1 MKQITRYLLLLA
13 IAGSVISCNRDK
25 DNLDTAD
32 DILGL
37 GGDTWASSSIDKWL
51 YDSLVKPY
59 NIQVKYKWDQF
70 EFDLSRTLVPPDEA
84 KVISIWSVLRQAWI
98 QPYVDE
104 VGATFFNKYSPKT
117 FVLSGSNA
125 YNSNGS
131 ITLGTAEGGRKIALY
146 SCNSFR
152 VKGMSDYSASRDS
165 AFIKQ
170 FFLQTIH
177 HEFGHILHQNIM
189 YPQSFK
195 QVNPALYNGGNWI
208 NINDATA
215 RRDGFITS
223 YGSSNYDDDF
233 VEMIAIM
240 LIEGKAGF
248 DAIISKIPAGNSVN
262 GTTQAQAQAYLRQKE
277 ALVVSYF
284 RQAWNIDFYSL
295 QRRCRTALERFI

>member
-1 MKQITRYLLLLA
+1 MKQMIKYFFLLILA
-13 IAGSVISCNRDK
+13 GTFVSCDQDK
-25 DNLDTAD
+25 DNLDAAD

-37 GGDTWASSSIDKWL
+37 GGDTWAKSDLDKWL

-70 EFDLSRTLVPPDEA
+70 EFDLSRTLVPPEEA
-84 KVISIWSVLRQAWI
+84 KVIPIWSVLRQAWI
-98 QPYVDE
+98 QPYIDE
-104 VGATFFNKYSPKT
+104 VGATFFNKYAPKT

-152 VKGMSDYSASRDS
+152 VKGMSGYNAARDS
-165 AFIKQ
+165 SFIKQ

-195 QVNPALYNGGNWI
+195 QVNPALFNGGNWI

-215 RRDGFITS
+215 RRDGFVTS

-248 DAIISKIPAGNSVN
+248 DALISKIPTGTSVN

-277 ALVVSYF
+277 AIVVSYF

>member
-1 MKQITRYLLLLA
+1 MKQMIKYYFILILA
-13 IAGSVISCNRDK
+13 GTVVSCDRNK
-25 DNLDTAD
+25 DDLDAAN

-37 GGDTWASSSIDKWL
+37 GGDTWVSSNMDNWL
-51 YDSLVKPY
+51 YDSLIKPY

-70 EFDLSRTLVPPDEA
+70 EFDLNRTLVPPDEA
-84 KVISIWSVLRQAWI
+84 KVIPIWSMLRQAWI

-104 VGATFFNKYSPKT
+104 VGAVFFNKYSPKT
-117 FVLSGSNA
+117 FILSGSNA

-152 VKGMSDYSASRDS
+152 VKGMSGYNAASDS
-165 AFIKQ
+165 SFIKQ

-195 QVNPALYNGGNWI
+195 QVNPGLFNGGNWI

-215 RRDGFITS
+215 RRDGFVTS

-248 DAIISKIPAGNSVN
+248 DALINKIPTGTSVN

-277 ALVVSYF
+277 AIVVGYF

>member
-1 MKQITRYLLLLA
+1 MKKMIKYFLLFILA
-13 IAGSVISCNRDK
+13 GTVVSCDRDK
-25 DNLDTAD
+25 DNLDAVD
-32 DILGL
+32 DIVGL
-37 GGDTWASSSIDKWL
+37 GGDTWERSDIDNWL
-51 YDSLVKPY
+51 YDSLVRPY

-70 EFDLSRTLVPPDEA
+70 EFDLNRTLVPPDEA
-84 KVISIWSVLRQAWI
+84 KIIAIWSMLRQAWI
-98 QPYVDE
+98 QPYIDE
-104 VGATFFNKYSPKT
+104 VGAAFFNKYSPKT

-152 VKGMSDYSASRDS
+152 VRGMNGYNAARDS
-165 AFIKQ
+165 SFIKQ

-195 QVNPALYNGGNWI
+195 QVNPALFNGGNWI
-208 NINDATA
+208 NIDDATA
-215 RRDGFITS
+215 RKDGFVTS

-240 LIEGKAGF
+240 LVEGKAGF
-248 DAIISKIPAGNSVN
+248 DAIINRIPSGTSIN
-262 GTTQAQAQAYLRQKE
+262 GTTRAQAQAYLRQKE
-277 ALVVSYF
+277 AIVVSYF

>member
-1 MKQITRYLLLLA
+1 MKQMMKYFFLFVLA
-13 IAGSVISCNRDK
+13 GTFVSCDRDK
-25 DNLDTAD
+25 DNLDAAD

-37 GGDTWASSSIDKWL
+37 GGDTWAKSDLDKWL

-70 EFDLSRTLVPPDEA
+70 EFDLNRTLVPPDEA
-84 KVISIWSVLRQAWI
+84 KVIPIWSVLRQAWI
-98 QPYVDE
+98 QPYIDE
-104 VGATFFNKYSPKT
+104 VGATFFNKYAPKT

-125 YNSNGS
+125 YNSNGT

-152 VKGMSDYSASRDS
+152 VKGMTGYNASRDS
-165 AFIKQ
+165 SFIKQ

-195 QVNPALYNGGNWI
+195 QVNPGLFNGGNWI

-215 RRDGFITS
+215 RRDGFVTS

-248 DAIISKIPAGNSVN
+248 DALISKIPAGTSVN

-277 ALVVSYF
+277 AIVVSYF